1 MTRILTYYDE
11 RAAYSL
17 YKVWKAGA
25 MNPDVKTANFQFDE
39 GAVVVKAAMFVS
51 DDPKVQTN
59 WWPVTNGAAMWPLFL
74 AIPEAIQVLRRS

>member
-1 MTRILTYYDE
+1 
-11 RAAYSL
+11 
-17 YKVWKAGA
+17 

-74 AIPEAIQVLRRS
+74 AIPE